1 MSPRI
6 FALWGGIAMIV
17 LAAVAFFMP
26 GSVEGLPPL
35 LVDYSYGLFLGLV
48 PMNIVTKAALLLFG
62 VLGIWCAMS
71 PNVSL
76 PRSIWYCRL
85 VFVSMAV
92 LMVLGLFAFNQYV
105 VWLLALVRRRR
116 GFPRHCRRDRWFLRL
131 RFELARSRRSHR
143 QTLATR
149 KLGSLII

>member
-17 LAAVAFFMP
+17 LAAGAFFIP

-35 LVDYSYGLFLGLV
+35 LVEYSYGLFLGLV
-48 PMNIVTKAALLLFG
+48 PMNIVTKAVLALFG
-62 VLGIWCAMS
+62 ILGIWCAMS
-71 PNVSL
+71 SNVSL

-92 LMVLGLFAFNQYV
+92 LMVLGLLPSTNTLFGYWPLFGGDVVFHAIVGVIAGFYGFALSSRV
-105 VWLLALVRRRR
+105 PADRTGKHLPRESLA
-116 GFPRHCRRDRWFLRL
+116 H
-131 RFELARSRRSHR
+131 
-143 QTLATR
+143 
-149 KLGSLII
+149 